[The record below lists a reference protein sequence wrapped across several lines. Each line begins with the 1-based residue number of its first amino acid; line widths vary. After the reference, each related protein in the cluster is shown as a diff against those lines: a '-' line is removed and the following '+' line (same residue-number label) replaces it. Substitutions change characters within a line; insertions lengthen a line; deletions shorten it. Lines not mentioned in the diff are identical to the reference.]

1 MTATVKSRIAKSN
14 DVRRLKNWIAVLQEA
29 QDAAV
34 SDGADSDCS
43 PQVRDDNSDAVM
55 RVCHDELW

>member
-14 DVRRLKNWIAVLQEA
+14 DARRLKNWIAVLQEA
-29 QDAAV
+29 QDA
-34 SDGADSDCS
+34 ADSDCS